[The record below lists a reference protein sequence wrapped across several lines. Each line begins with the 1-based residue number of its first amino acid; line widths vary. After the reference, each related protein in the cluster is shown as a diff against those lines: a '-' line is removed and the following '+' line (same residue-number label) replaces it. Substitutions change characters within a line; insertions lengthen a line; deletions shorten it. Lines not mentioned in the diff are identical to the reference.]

1 MVAIGTVIALVKVP
15 PLGLIV
21 GVATGCTDEP
31 TVRVKVVVFV
41 NPPLLALT
49 VTVDVPMGVAP
60 LVVIL
65 RFVEQ
70 VGVHETAEKELVA
83 PEGKP
88 ETLKEACWA
97 LPDSSVALMELLSE
111 EPAVTDRSPKLEIAK
126 LYGVNC

>member
-1 MVAIGTVIALVKVP
+1 MVAIGTVIALIKVP

-21 GVATGCTDEP
+21 GVATGCTGAL

-49 VTVDVPMGVAP
+49 ATVEVPTGVAP

-65 RFVEQ
+65 RLVEH
-70 VGVHETAEKELVA
+70 VGVQEIAEKDPVA

-88 ETLKEACWA
+88 ETLKEAGWA
-97 LPDSSVALMELLSE
+97 LPDINVALMELLAD
-111 EPAVTDRSPKLEIAK
+111 EPAVTDKSPTLEIT
-126 LYGVNC
+126 